1 MRHGRAPAVRN
12 MNTRPCGRTD
22 DHMHM
27 EFDSSLKFK
36 DLKTVFVKSD
46 LEVEPFVGKVWDI
59 ASGCVKNIG
68 QAGESEMWLD
78 YSDALRTRHLAVL
91 VLQAE
96 GGFQRRFASGT
107 DGRCSADGSCSGGVL
122 ADGQGLRAAPSCH
135 MHCGY
140 CGLCCGC
147 AWPGA
152 ALWQGFWSGAGGF
165 FD

>member
-59 ASGCVKNIG
+59 AAGCVKNIG

-96 GGFQRRFASGT
+96 GGFELKFRGGSRPGLM
-107 DGRCSADGSCSGGVL
+107 ADVL
-122 ADGQGLRAAPSCH
+122 LMALALAAFWLMGKVFVPHPPAICIAGIVACVAAALGLVL
-135 MHCGY
+135 HCGK
-140 CGLCCGC
+140 
-147 AWPGA
+147 AFGA
-152 ALWQGFWSGAGGF
+152 
-165 FD
+165 D